1 MVAKKPKD
9 VMLPGISG
17 VTIDIDDR
25 DNPKVC
31 LVGLLSEDGKRSF
44 TLNESGA
51 RMLVTAL
58 HSFID
63 LIDGVDPDR
72 PKHLAN

>member
-1 MVAKKPKD
+1 MVAKKRKD

-51 RMLVTAL
+51 RMMVTAL

-63 LIDGVDPDR
+63 LIDGVDPDK
-72 PKHLAN
+72 PEGLAN